1 MNITNLSKRVF
12 WMNIVTIKINGIEYN
27 LKGNEKEEYL
37 HVVAS
42 HVDKK
47 IKSIMGNNEKLNT
60 SSAAILTALNLGD
73 EMFKSNS
80 QCMEL
85 SNEVVVLKKHDEEV
99 TVQLEGFKKQ
109 LTHMEA
115 YNQELLNKC
124 KNIENS
130 DYVKNLEQE
139 NIKNKQELKTMQ
151 DSAKEQAEG
160 NKKIKV
166 ENKEMR
172 FQLQSSKYKIIDLQN
187 KLQEFQ
193 ISLAKQKK
201 INNPLLNAYK
211 K

>member
-1 MNITNLSKRVF
+1 
-12 WMNIVTIKINGIEYN
+12 MNIVTIKINGIEYN

-42 HVDKK
+42 YVDKK

-73 EMFKSNS
+73 DMFKSDLL
-80 QCMEL
+80 CKEL
-85 SNEVVVLKKHDEEV
+85 SSKVEALENHDHELME
-99 TVQLEGFKKQ
+99 QLEGLNKQ
-109 LTHMEA
+109 LKHMEA

-124 KNIENS
+124 KNVENS
-130 DYVKNLEQE
+130 EYVKTLEQE
-139 NIKNKQELKTMQ
+139 NKRRQQELQAMQ
-151 DSAKEQAEG
+151 DSEKLNIEG
-160 NKKIKV
+160 NKKIKM
-166 ENKEMR
+166 ENKEMK

-187 KLQEFQ
+187 KLQEYQ

-211 K
+211 KQI